1 MNALQL
7 IENTY
12 ADISVET
19 IHQHIE
25 YTGYD
30 VDDDDESVLGL
41 TICWDEENEKLA
53 DLMGNEE
60 HPKIGQKLNLM
71 WIEKLKQKSN
81 WKLGEKLYI
90 EISKDCCWDGNFSC
104 WFSKNIE
111 SVPWSD
117 FIVEKNGYVSVRVF
131 NHYTMDEDDEDEIK
145 WSFMVRAESVYNDIN
160 YNLRKCARGRMVLK
174 ENR

>member
-12 ADISVET
+12 TDISVET

-30 VDDDDESVLGL
+30 VDDNDESVLGL
-41 TICWDEENEKLA
+41 TICWDYDDEKLD
-53 DLMGNEE
+53 DLMDNEH

-71 WIEKLKQKSN
+71 WIQKLKEMSD

-90 EISKDCCWDGNFSC
+90 ETNYKTNGNFNC
-104 WFSKNIE
+104 WFSKNRE
-111 SVPWSD
+111 SIGWSS
-117 FIVEKNGYVSVRVF
+117 FIVEKTGYVSVRYF
-131 NHYTMDEDDEDEIK
+131 NHYTRDEDDEDEIK
-145 WSFMVRAESVYNDIN
+145 WDIMFRAESVYNDIN
-160 YNLRKCARGRMVLK
+160 CDIRLGF
-174 ENR
+174 